1 MEKIDFKNEPDTTT
15 PLDAENLNKLQD
27 NIEKE
32 IKDKQGVKELL
43 GTTAKP
49 INANDIK
56 AIGVYRISGEHT
68 NFFDDRTAAFI
79 LYVTWDGEKLIQ
91 SVILEEGLYSRSATC
106 TIAGEEISWNFSEW
120 KFRGGRK
127 EVGYTDEELEG
138 TEKILIEDGDFD
150 GVEPL
155 GVVEITSGTWKPQIA
170 CPNNESAP
178 TVTYSLQTGKYVK
191 IGKLIFVEFGIR
203 GKITALNGTNNYA
216 SIIGLPEQSKIYSIS
231 SNGAPAITL
240 GNVYG
245 AFESEVN
252 LASFVTKAG
261 IRLQNNHGSS
271 AAKWKI
277 TNNVDNYFEVFGS
290 GIYTLEEE

>member
-79 LYVTWDGEKLIQ
+79 LYVTLDGEKLIQ

-106 TIAGEEISWNFSEW
+106 TIASEEISWNFSEW

-138 TEKILIEDGDFD
+138 TEKILIEDSDFD
-150 GVEPL
+150 GENSVEL
-155 GVVEITSGTWKPQIA
+155 AKVEQD
-170 CPNNESAP
+170 
-178 TVTYSLQTGKYVK
+178 L
-191 IGKLIFVEFGIR
+191 
-203 GKITALNGTNNYA
+203 
-216 SIIGLPEQSKIYSIS
+216 S
-231 SNGAPAITL
+231 SNSEDKVPSVKAV
-240 GNVYG
+240 NN
-245 AFESEVN
+245 AFESGTGYIKYVDGTMICYGEYSFSAQTLSDYYSFCKLTPSINVTFPKQFKETPTITISSKMFQMFSTFVDSVN
-252 LASFVTKAG
+252 NSSFKFRG
-261 IRLQNNHGSS
+261 CYPSNYSS
-271 AAKWKI
+271 LGGVIDYIAIGRWK
-277 TNNVDNYFEVFGS
+277 
-290 GIYTLEEE
+290 

>member
-106 TIAGEEISWNFSEW
+106 TIAGEEISWNFNEW

-127 EVGYTDEELEG
+127 EVGYVDEELEG

-150 GVEPL
+150 GVN
-155 GVVEITSGTWKPQIA
+155 VVDTINIVTGQEYETGRVIDGKKEYGKRINVGTL
-170 CPNNESAP
+170 PNNTTKEVDIDLTNIVFTKAFEAIAYKSGAAIILPLVSA
-178 TVTYSLQTGKYVK
+178 
-191 IGKLIFVEFGIR
+191 
-203 GKITALNGTNNYA
+203 TA
-216 SIIGLPEQSKIYSIS
+216 IS
-231 SNGAPAITL
+231 SNVYIAILNNKITIT
-240 GNVYG
+240 
-245 AFESEVN
+245 
-252 LASFVTKAG
+252 TKADY
-261 IRLQNNHGSS
+261 SS
-271 AAKWKI
+271 Y
-277 TNNVDNYFEVFGS
+277 TNCFVEIFYSKNTD
-290 GIYTLEEE
+290 